1 MGCRLH
7 VASKYDVNYAHVEYF
22 NYLIEEFHYILDA
35 LDINYNG
42 DPYDQDFEVS
52 KEQWR
57 AGMGK
62 IATLNAQKPEVK
74 REIEESLKRVELT
87 PERMLDIMDEYLSAS
102 DPKNNYLYFSF
113 F

>member
-7 VASKYDVNYAHVEYF
+7 VASKYDVRYAQVEYF
-22 NYLIEEFHYILDA
+22 NWLIEEFYHILDA
-35 LDINYNG
+35 LDICYNG
-42 DPYDQDFEVS
+42 ELYDYSFEVS
-52 KEQWR
+52 REDWR

-62 IATLNAQKPEVK
+62 IATLNVQKPEVR

-87 PERMLDIMDEYLSAS
+87 PERMLEIMDEYLRAA
-102 DPKNNYLYFSF
+102 DPSNNYLNFSF